1 MATLLPNHF
10 QLASHRERWYIS
22 QDDIYYIRAQYAAS
36 ARFAFNFPRKGE
48 TSGKNNHSGVSVVL
62 YYLTETGMLKRK
74 KKGTRG
80 KVHLPHGF
88 QGILNELGTSFLFL
102 KPILKQIKK
111 YCLLPYAN

>member
-1 MATLLPNHF
+1 MATFFSNHF
-10 QLASHRERWYIS
+10 QLASHLERWYIS
-22 QDDIYYIRAQYAAS
+22 QDDIYNIRAQYAAS
-36 ARFAFNFPRKGE
+36 ARLAFNFPRKGE

-102 KPILKQIKK
+102 RPILKQIKK